1 MMNTTMVGMIGIF
14 SDDDTKYDS
23 DDFGE
28 DDR

>member
-1 MMNTTMVGMIGIF
+1 MMNTTIVGTIGIF